1 MQSDVKPY
9 ISPSKKVQKFK
20 NANDKA
26 VIKIRNLK
34 KTYGKQT
41 VVDHV
46 SIDIFEN
53 EITMLLGPNGSG
65 KSVMLSIV
73 AGFTYLESGDIY
85 TEQKNDVQFYRSSIG
100 YCPPR
105 NIFLPYLTCLEH
117 LEFFGQLRGLS
128 KDDAKEKG
136 NDILKQVNLDSKADD
151 IAEHLSASMLRR
163 LCLANAIIGNTKLLI
178 LDDPTG
184 GLDSRHRIAIRDL
197 LIKLKEDHTIVI
209 TSQVM
214 YEVEGL
220 GDKIAIM
227 KNSDIIAYGTSK
239 FLKKL
244 YGPNITFEEIFLHE
258 EICGNIKEMEPVADD
273 ENTLISDGYYYD
285 DDDAADTQG
294 QGETPNEMDQADGG
308 EMLNDS
314 NPQPEPMPFIQ
325 TLSDSR
331 RFQRQSIYFR
341 QFRAIFYKKSIYW
354 YRNFLLL
361 CTMITIPILI
371 AGFCCLLYNYPI
383 EKSHKALQLNMNCIN
398 EAFVY
403 VNFKLFRDEKM
414 ETVLESYVK
423 EQKAKVYTFQTDNID
438 QKILELSTSVD
449 RYYDKLIGVIEFDM
463 DNDLNWSVKIRHSQN
478 VLHSAAILINIVD
491 SVMLKYH
498 MDRKHAIEVT
508 NSPLFSKE
516 ENISYVQSVF
526 VGIVPIGIMLMMIM
540 FLPFTH
546 KEKTNGFKHYQN
558 IPSLIYWLAEFLSD
572 LFVYLLV
579 VIVIMLITVYGCK
592 GFSFNSEEIVKS
604 FIFFLLYGATNLII
618 TYITSQCFPCLNS
631 SNMFLNYLHLFSLFG
646 VFMLSNSKESMAA
659 NEAWI
664 LMLYILPDFAL
675 KHSLKVIYENHELK
689 RNVMREINDKQS
701 EVYVSSINEH
711 QFVLGTTQFFIANIL
726 VLALTT
732 LFFVCVENQKLQL
745 YLAELLKYF
754 RCFKKDEEVEIKLS
768 RDTELIKKPDNNES
782 EALEVSNME
791 QNYDGSRR
799 VIDFTV
805 KRGECF
811 GLIGL
816 NETGKSSIYELM
828 TLSKLKTNGTISIN
842 GVNSDE
848 DPFHY
853 RQMIGYCP
861 QVDVLCEYMT
871 AYQQLKFM
879 MKIKGQR
886 CNINEHVRDWL
897 LKIDIVKSRDKK
909 VAYFSRGTKRKLN
922 TAMAMITDPFVILL
936 DEPTTGVDPKSRQFI
951 AKCILSFRQEQKA
964 IVFTSLNQMEY
975 VELCDHVGRLKNGEI
990 TATLDKQQLRETI
1003 NEKLRNQQAR
1013 GLRKRLQ
1020 GILPR

>member
-1 MQSDVKPY
+1 
-9 ISPSKKVQKFK
+9 
-20 NANDKA
+20 
-26 VIKIRNLK
+26 
-34 KTYGKQT
+34 
-41 VVDHV
+41 
-46 SIDIFEN
+46 
-53 EITMLLGPNGSG
+53 
-65 KSVMLSIV
+65 
-73 AGFTYLESGDIY
+73 
-85 TEQKNDVQFYRSSIG
+85 
-100 YCPPR
+100 
-105 NIFLPYLTCLEH
+105 
-117 LEFFGQLRGLS
+117 
-128 KDDAKEKG
+128 
-136 NDILKQVNLDSKADD
+136 
-151 IAEHLSASMLRR
+151 
-163 LCLANAIIGNTKLLI
+163 
-178 LDDPTG
+178 
-184 GLDSRHRIAIRDL
+184 
-197 LIKLKEDHTIVI
+197 
-209 TSQVM
+209 
-214 YEVEGL
+214 
-220 GDKIAIM
+220 
-227 KNSDIIAYGTSK
+227 
-239 FLKKL
+239 
-244 YGPNITFEEIFLHE
+244 
-258 EICGNIKEMEPVADD
+258 
-273 ENTLISDGYYYD
+273 
-285 DDDAADTQG
+285 
-294 QGETPNEMDQADGG
+294 
-308 EMLNDS
+308 
-314 NPQPEPMPFIQ
+314 
-325 TLSDSR
+325 
-331 RFQRQSIYFR
+331 
-341 QFRAIFYKKSIYW
+341 
-354 YRNFLLL
+354 
-361 CTMITIPILI
+361 
-371 AGFCCLLYNYPI
+371 
-383 EKSHKALQLNMNCIN
+383 
-398 EAFVY
+398 
-403 VNFKLFRDEKM
+403 
-414 ETVLESYVK
+414 
-423 EQKAKVYTFQTDNID
+423 
-438 QKILELSTSVD
+438 
-449 RYYDKLIGVIEFDM
+449 
-463 DNDLNWSVKIRHSQN
+463 
-478 VLHSAAILINIVD
+478 
-491 SVMLKYH
+491 
-498 MDRKHAIEVT
+498 
-508 NSPLFSKE
+508 
-516 ENISYVQSVF
+516 
-526 VGIVPIGIMLMMIM
+526 
-540 FLPFTH
+540 
-546 KEKTNGFKHYQN
+546 
-558 IPSLIYWLAEFLSD
+558 
-572 LFVYLLV
+572 
-579 VIVIMLITVYGCK
+579 
-592 GFSFNSEEIVKS
+592 
-604 FIFFLLYGATNLII
+604 
-618 TYITSQCFPCLNS
+618 
-631 SNMFLNYLHLFSLFG
+631 MFLNYLHLFSLFG

-675 KHSLKVIYENHELK
+675 KHSLKVIYENHELE

-701 EVYVSSINEH
+701 EVYVSSINEY

-879 MKIKGQR
+879 MKIRGQR

-909 VAYFSRGTKRKLN
+909 VAHFSRGTKRKLN

-951 AKCILSFRQEQKA
+951 AKCILTFRQEQKA